1 MNSSVIND
9 GKKAASSSSISV
21 DNEENKTASNSK
33 MSSFRPGGLNM
44 GNIRRER
51 SCNNILG
58 GTRKSAFSSGL
69 KIGGK

>member
-21 DNEENKTASNSK
+21 DNEENKTAPNSK

-44 GNIRRER
+44 SNIRRES

-58 GTRKSAFSSGL
+58 GNRKSAFSSGL